1 MLFAGRAVHIGEN
14 CARGL
19 ECSRPRAQFF
29 CGATKKIIRT
39 VKLRLRILWFFYI
52 DIRLDKWLEPLIK
65 TVFCCKKR
73 SRKHQKWTQD
83 FETVRSFPCYNMIVK
98 LALHIAVRRSN
109 WKF

>member
-1 MLFAGRAVHIGEN
+1 MYTTGLLGLWPLGQTPAG
-14 CARGL
+14 
-19 ECSRPRAQFF
+19 QQ
-29 CGATKKIIRT
+29 KKIIRT
-39 VKLRLRILWFFYI
+39 VKLRLRILCFFYI

-98 LALHIAVRRSN
+98 LALNIAVRRSN